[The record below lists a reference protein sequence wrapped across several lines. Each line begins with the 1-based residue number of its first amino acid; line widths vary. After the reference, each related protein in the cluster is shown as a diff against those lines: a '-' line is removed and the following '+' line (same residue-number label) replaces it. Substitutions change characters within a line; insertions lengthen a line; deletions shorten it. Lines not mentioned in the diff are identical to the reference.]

1 MNFVAVVK
9 VRYYYTSLFLYL
21 GNFANVTVSEIYWHV
36 HERACGIGSRWP
48 ASGFPGIRDTRYDV
62 AKLFSV
68 KFSHIS
74 PVWLRLPPS
83 ESCIVEGLHDID
95 TSWMSAVKSS
105 NEDVKFVPRLLF
117 DGWTESDYQKLLRS
131 SGAQSTCIST
141 ILPVLK
147 NYKFDG
153 IVLEI
158 WMQHSG
164 TSHEELMLFIRRLSK
179 RLHENNMAI
188 VLAIP
193 PPVYQGGYTGSF
205 AREHFDFLS
214 SDVDFFSLMTYD
226 YSNPYMPGPNS
237 PIKWVR
243 ECVELLVPSGSN
255 SDLRS
260 KILVGLNFYGY
271 DLVPNQR
278 SGHPIL
284 GHEFVKMVDKHHPKF
299 RWNSEWAE
307 HYIEF
312 EDSSGHEHVVYFPT
326 TLSIARRI
334 SLIQELGTGLAIW
347 EIGQGLDSFYGQL

>member
-1 MNFVAVVK
+1 MCFSAFLLLLSKCVCEIDVSDSGKKNALPLTEKIFYK
-9 VRYYYTSLFLYL
+9 DFLNSYNYYNKYQISPKKITQASLAY
-21 GNFANVTVSEIYWHV
+21 VTPWNSK
-36 HERACGIGSRWP
+36 G
-48 ASGFPGIRDTRYDV
+48 YDI
-62 AKLFSV
+62 AKLFAV

-83 ESCIVEGLHDID
+83 EGCTVEGLHDID
-95 TSWMSAVKSS
+95 SSWMSAVRGA
-105 NEDVKFVPRLLF
+105 NQDVKILPRLIF
-117 DGWTESDYQKLLRS
+117 DGWTETNYQKLFRT
-131 SGAQSTCIST
+131 SGAQSTCISA

-147 NYKFDG
+147 KYKFDG

-164 TSHEELMLFIRRLSK
+164 TSHEELMLFIRRLS
-179 RLHENNMAI
+179 RSLHDDQMSI

-205 AREHFDFLS
+205 VREHFNFLS

-243 ECVELLVPSGSN
+243 ECVELLAPSGSK

-278 SGHPIL
+278 SGRPVL
-284 GHEFVKMVDKHHPKF
+284 GH
-299 RWNSEWAE
+299 
-307 HYIEF
+307 
-312 EDSSGHEHVVYFPT
+312 EDSSGHEHVVYFPSAF
-326 TLSIARRI
+326 SIARRI
-334 SLIQELGTGLAIW
+334 SLVQELGTGISIW
-347 EIGQGLDSFYGQL
+347 EIGQGLDSFYEQL